1 MSLSHLGCAL
11 TCCLIQAMMNSA
23 QTSPAVH
30 KTRSQAEKYWVE
42 VRTTALQSMRDV
54 LAGLKMGLDAAC
66 NEADMAASAGDCPAI
81 DVVLAE
87 AAAWERQGAEV
98 KALVR

>member
-11 TCCLIQAMMNSA
+11 TCCLIQAMRNSA
-23 QTSPAVH
+23 QTSPAML
-30 KTRSQAEKYWVE
+30 KTRSQAEKCWVE
-42 VRTTALQSMRDV
+42 LRADAVQSMRDV

-66 NEADMAASAGDCPAI
+66 NEADMAASAGDCPAT
-81 DVVLAE
+81 DAVLAE
-87 AAAWERQGAEV
+87 AAAWERQAAEV